1 MAFLAA
7 SVALGYF
14 TIAMVV
20 APRIKMPSASSGVV
34 LVIRGAAIAFF
45 IGCGM
50 THVHILLHT
59 LGAGTP
65 QPVEAHEFV
74 FHGLQAMGAWLFI
87 AAAILKLELHVV
99 PSRTRVQLQAAV
111 AEQRTLA
118 DQAQQ
123 LARRDELT
131 GLARR
136 WLFDEEIERQVA
148 HARRYGTLGALVLID
163 VDGLKSVND
172 TLGHQAGDHVLRHV
186 ADSIR
191 SQLRATDIAARI
203 GGDEFAVI
211 LPETGSEQARAVAE
225 RFVASLRDTPVRGT
239 PQTSVSAGIAPID
252 GILSP
257 AAVMKG
263 ADIALYEAKRG
274 GGDSYEVSL
283 IAAEGDEQRDAG
295 DHKCR

>member
-1 MAFLAA
+1 M
-7 SVALGYF
+7 
-14 TIAMVV
+14 
-20 APRIKMPSASSGVV
+20 
-34 LVIRGAAIAFF
+34 
-45 IGCGM
+45 
-50 THVHILLHT
+50 
-59 LGAGTP
+59 
-65 QPVEAHEFV
+65 
-74 FHGLQAMGAWLFI
+74 
-87 AAAILKLELHVV
+87 
-99 PSRTRVQLQAAV
+99 
-111 AEQRTLA
+111 
-118 DQAQQ
+118 
-123 LARRDELT
+123 
-131 GLARR
+131 
-136 WLFDEEIERQVA
+136 
-148 HARRYGTLGALVLID
+148 LID

-172 TLGHQAGDHVLRHV
+172 TLGHQAGDDVLRHV

-203 GGDEFAVI
+203 GGDEFAAI